1 MLPYELSTAYLKRP
15 GHPPAALGT
24 ARGQQGLSLENKP
37 NKDAFSWAFGFRA
50 QRRGEAFP

>member
-24 ARGQQGLSLENKP
+24 ARGQQGISLENKP
-37 NKDAFSWAFGFRA
+37 NQDAFSWAFGFRA